1 MYAALPDIQERR
13 ISKTDLLL
21 ESNLYPPMAEYCSQC
36 SPYKA
41 EHDHDLL
48 ALALQLPAGH
58 STSFLCEGCA
68 NRAIYRDEEDRIY
81 LAKQLGEE
89 LKCTEVNLVEI

>member
-1 MYAALPDIQERR
+1 
-13 ISKTDLLL
+13 
-21 ESNLYPPMAEYCSQC
+21 MAEYCSQC

-48 ALALQLPAGH
+48 ALALALTPGH
-58 STSFLCEGCA
+58 TSSFLCEGCA

-81 LAKQLGEE
+81 LAKLVGEE
-89 LKCTEVNLVEI
+89 LKWTEVNLVEI